1 MKREPMYEGKPIIF
15 EQADKTVKS
24 KDKITP

>member
-1 MKREPMYEGKPIIF
+1 MYEGKPIIL